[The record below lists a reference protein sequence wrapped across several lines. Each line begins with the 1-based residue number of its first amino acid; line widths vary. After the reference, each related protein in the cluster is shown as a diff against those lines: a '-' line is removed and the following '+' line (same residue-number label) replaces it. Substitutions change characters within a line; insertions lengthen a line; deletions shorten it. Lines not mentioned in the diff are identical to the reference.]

1 MNRKTVILI
10 FTLLYVFL
18 SIPSTAFGDNSLV
31 DHQNVVDDLEEMSQ
45 IYRRFVS
52 VKANEDCSSFTIV
65 INDAA
70 NWGRAEEIAES
81 QLFDYAQRHANS
93 GSKNDIIGIHY
104 MNMNGDEVYYHS
116 YNGSVVLATAAEAY
130 SSSDSMESTTSN
142 GNIAGRTGNFQNT
155 YDELEDIAQTYRRF
169 VSVKANED
177 CSSFSVVINDAA
189 NWGRAEEIA
198 EAQLY
203 DYAQKH
209 ANSGNKN
216 DIIGIHYMNMN
227 GDEVYFHN
235 YNGSVVIT
243 TTATENYSSSE
254 RSSFLADSS
263 STNLSSAVL
272 TDNSITGS
280 MESGTSNGNPAE
292 NSLADTSTAAIT
304 GSSAVGSSE
313 SNVSGWHL
321 ADNSSANSSGGS
333 SQGIVQHYV
342 LNTRTNKFHL
352 PSCRDLSKMKEE
364 NRVDVYDTKENLIE
378 MCYDPCGHCNP

>member
-1 MNRKTVILI
+1 MILI

-130 SSSDSMESTTSN
+130 SSSDSSESTTSN

-169 VSVKANED
+169 VSIKANED
-177 CSSFSVVINDAA
+177 CSSFSVMINDAA
-189 NWGRAEEIA
+189 NWGRAE
-198 EAQLY
+198 
-203 DYAQKH
+203 
-209 ANSGNKN
+209 
-216 DIIGIHYMNMN
+216 
-227 GDEVYFHN
+227 
-235 YNGSVVIT
+235 
-243 TTATENYSSSE
+243 
-254 RSSFLADSS
+254 
-263 STNLSSAVL
+263 
-272 TDNSITGS
+272 
-280 MESGTSNGNPAE
+280 
-292 NSLADTSTAAIT
+292 
-304 GSSAVGSSE
+304 
-313 SNVSGWHL
+313 
-321 ADNSSANSSGGS
+321 
-333 SQGIVQHYV
+333 
-342 LNTRTNKFHL
+342 
-352 PSCRDLSKMKEE
+352 
-364 NRVDVYDTKENLIE
+364 
-378 MCYDPCGHCNP
+378 